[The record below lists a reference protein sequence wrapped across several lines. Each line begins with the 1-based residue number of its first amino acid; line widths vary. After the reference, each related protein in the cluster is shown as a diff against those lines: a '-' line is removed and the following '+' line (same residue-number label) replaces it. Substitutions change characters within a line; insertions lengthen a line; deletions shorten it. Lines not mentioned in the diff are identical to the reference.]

1 MKTKNFKG
9 GRIYFTIENSMVN
22 RALLLNNTYKMYIEC
37 LRDCRLVQNAILD
50 LSWLYKNVT
59 ENRMGNQETKQKQ
72 KKTKK
77 ISNSKMLDITI
88 CKHIQKHK

>member
-1 MKTKNFKG
+1 
-9 GRIYFTIENSMVN
+9 MVN

-59 ENRMGNQETKQKQ
+59 ENRMGNQETKQKP
-72 KKTKK
+72 KK

-88 CKHIQKHK
+88 HKHVQKHK

>member
-1 MKTKNFKG
+1 
-9 GRIYFTIENSMVN
+9 MVN

-59 ENRMGNQETKQKQ
+59 ENRMGNQETK
-72 KKTKK
+72 KKPKK

-88 CKHIQKHK
+88 HKHVQKHKQT

>member
-1 MKTKNFKG
+1 
-9 GRIYFTIENSMVN
+9 MVN

-72 KKTKK
+72 KQ
-77 ISNSKMLDITI
+77 N
-88 CKHIQKHK
+88 